1 MYGFKERFNKKTEI
15 EIIMQSKNNLLY
27 VLSLAVA
34 LILGVYLAN
43 WWYRDN
49 MPQRKEESQVLLE
62 HIKNVTKL
70 ITVEGY
76 FSEIYSE
83 EDTKNYYLFSST
95 KRVLIKVKAKVS
107 AGYDLSNMKIDA
119 DAATKTLRISNIPE
133 PTIIAVEP
141 EISYYDIANGVF
153 NTFTTEDYTRLN
165 KKAVDT
171 IRTQASQ
178 SNFMN
183 TVKTQGVK
191 NFDAIKALAE
201 GMGWKVVFDNSKLQL
216 SNDKPLN

>member
-27 VLSLAVA
+27 VLSLVVA

-191 NFDAIKALAE
+191 NFDAIRALAE

>member
-27 VLSLAVA
+27 VLSLVVA

-95 KRVLIKVKAKVS
+95 KRVLIKVKAKDRKS
-107 AGYDLSNMKIDA
+107 
-119 DAATKTLRISNIPE
+119 
-133 PTIIAVEP
+133 
-141 EISYYDIANGVF
+141 
-153 NTFTTEDYTRLN
+153 
-165 KKAVDT
+165 
-171 IRTQASQ
+171 
-178 SNFMN
+178 
-183 TVKTQGVK
+183 
-191 NFDAIKALAE
+191 
-201 GMGWKVVFDNSKLQL
+201 VV
-216 SNDKPLN
+216 

>member
-1 MYGFKERFNKKTEI
+1 
-15 EIIMQSKNNLLY
+15 MQSKNNLRY
-27 VLSLAVA
+27 VLSLVVA

-62 HIKNVTKL
+62 HVKNVTKL

-83 EDTKNYYLFSST
+83 EDTKSYYLFSST

-119 DAATKTLRISNIPE
+119 DATTKTLRISNIPE
-133 PTIIAVEP
+133 PSIIAVEP

-171 IRTQASQ
+171 IRTQAAQ
-178 SNFMN
+178 SSFMN
-183 TVKTQGVK
+183 TVKTQGIK

-201 GMGWKVVFDNSKLQL
+201 GMGWKVVFDNSTLQL
-216 SNDKPLN
+216 PADKPLN

>member
-1 MYGFKERFNKKTEI
+1 
-15 EIIMQSKNNLLY
+15 MQSKNNLLY
-27 VLSLAVA
+27 VLGLVVA

-191 NFDAIKALAE
+191 NFDAIRALAE
-201 GMGWKVVFDNSKLQL
+201 GMGWKVIFDNSKLQL

>member
-1 MYGFKERFNKKTEI
+1 
-15 EIIMQSKNNLLY
+15 MQSKNNLFYL
-27 VLSLAVA
+27 LSLIVA
-34 LILGVYLAN
+34 LILGMYLAN

-153 NTFTTEDYTRLN
+153 NQFTTDDYTRLN

-191 NFDAIKALAE
+191 NFDAIRALAE
-201 GMGWKVVFDNSKLQL
+201 GMGWKVVFDNSTLQL
-216 SNDKPLN
+216 PDNKPLN

>member
-1 MYGFKERFNKKTEI
+1 
-15 EIIMQSKNNLLY
+15 MQSKNNLLY
-27 VLSLAVA
+27 LLGLIVA

-83 EDTKNYYLFSST
+83 VDTKNYYLFTST

-133 PTIIAVEP
+133 PSIIAVEP

-153 NTFTTEDYTRLN
+153 NQFTTDDYSRLN

>member
-1 MYGFKERFNKKTEI
+1 
-15 EIIMQSKNNLLY
+15 MQSKNNLLY
-27 VLSLAVA
+27 VLGLVVA

>member
-27 VLSLAVA
+27 VLSLVVA

-62 HIKNVTKL
+62 HVKNVTKL

-153 NTFTTEDYTRLN
+153 NQFTTDDYTRLN

-191 NFDAIKALAE
+191 NFDAIRALAE

>member
-15 EIIMQSKNNLLY
+15 EIMMQSKNNLLY
-27 VLSLAVA
+27 VLGLVVA

-62 HIKNVTKL
+62 HVKNVTKL

>member
-1 MYGFKERFNKKTEI
+1 
-15 EIIMQSKNNLLY
+15 MQSKNNLLY
-27 VLSLAVA
+27 LLGLIVA
-34 LILGVYLAN
+34 LILGVYIAN

-70 ITVEGY
+70 VTVEGY

-83 EDTKNYYLFSST
+83 EDTKSYYLFSST
-95 KRVLIKVKAKVS
+95 KRILIKVKAKVS

-119 DAATKTLRISNIPE
+119 DATTKTLRISNIPD
-133 PTIIAVEP
+133 PSIIAVEP

-183 TVKTQGVK
+183 TVKTQGIK
-191 NFDAIKALAE
+191 NFDAIRALAE
-201 GMGWKVVFDNSKLQL
+201 GMGWKVVFDNSTLQL
-216 SNDKPLN
+216 PTDKPLN

>member
-27 VLSLAVA
+27 VLSLVVA

-153 NTFTTEDYTRLN
+153 NQFTTDDYTRLN

>member
-27 VLSLAVA
+27 VLSLVVA